1 MPVFV
6 PSTVAECR
14 VMGKLHGQDC
24 INVWHLGSGE
34 VFVDFDQ
41 WEAAL
46 LALAAAM
53 LACAR
58 EQLLPAVTS
67 DYRLVSVQAKML
79 HPTVTDYFI
88 ATASPEDVG
97 GLGPTSV
104 SFASS
109 LINLRSGRDGRRGR
123 GKKFLPPPGES
134 NITNSLL
141 DEPTLTQIADFIECL
156 VGKFVGA
163 GATTPWRIGTLSR
176 KDLTGV
182 GGSYP
187 NAFKA
192 TQSFTPVALLA
203 KMGSRKVDVGD

>member
-6 PSTVAECR
+6 PNTVAECR
-14 VMGKLHGQDC
+14 VMGKLQGEDC

-34 VFVDFDQ
+34 TFVDFDQ

-53 LACAR
+53 LECAV

-67 DYRLVSVQAKML
+67 DYRLVQVEAKMVY
-79 HPTVTDYFI
+79 PTVTDYFI
-88 ATASPEDVG
+88 ATASPDDVG
-97 GLGPTSV
+97 QLGPTSV
-104 SFASS
+104 SFAST
-109 LINLRSGRDGRRGR
+109 LVNLRSGRDGRRGR
-123 GKKFLPPPGES
+123 GKKFLPPPGEA

-141 DEPTLTQIADFIECL
+141 DNPTLTQIAEFLTCL
-156 VGKFVGA
+156 VGKFIGS
-163 GATTPWRIGTLSR
+163 GATTPWRIGVVSR

-187 NAFKA
+187 NAFRA
-192 TQSFTPVALLA
+192 VQSFNPVASVA
-203 KMGSRKVDVGD
+203 KMGSRKVGIGS